1 MKHGKREMPRE
12 HRSHKGLTA
21 LVALALIFCCA
32 VGGTVAWLTTS
43 TGPVTNTFTPTKVET
58 EIGEDVTTDVK
69 KDVVVKNKGDIPVF
83 VRAAII
89 VNWVDD
95 NGNVY
100 AAKPVAGEDND
111 YIISLNTTNWT
122 LASDGFYYYNSTVPA
137 GGSTGNL
144 INTCKPV
151 VDKAPDGYTLRVT
164 ILAEAIQADG
174 ESGGQYAVETVWP
187 VKVNPTDKTLSIKN

>member
-1 MKHGKREMPRE
+1 MMHGKRELPRSK
-12 HRSHKGLTA
+12 RGLTA
-21 LVALALIFCCA
+21 LVALALILCCA
-32 VGGTVAWLTTS
+32 VGGTVAWLATA
-43 TGPVTNTFTPTKVET
+43 TGPVTNTFTPAKVET

-89 VNWVDD
+89 VNWVKGE
-95 NGNVY
+95 NEIY
-100 AAKPVAGEDND
+100 PEAPVAGTD
-111 YIISLNTTNWT
+111 YEINLNTGSGSTRWVKSGNY
-122 LASDGFYYYNSTVPA
+122 YYYNSTVPA

-174 ESGGQYAVETVWP
+174 MGAENARDAFA
-187 VKVNPTDKTLSIKN
+187 KAKTN

>member
-32 VGGTVAWLTTS
+32 VGGTVAWLVTS

-58 EIGEDVTTDVK
+58 EIDENVKTDVK

-89 VNWVDD
+89 VNWVKGE
-95 NGNVY
+95 NEIY
-100 AAKPVAGEDND
+100 PETPVADTDDKD
-111 YIISLNTTNWT
+111 YEIDLNTGSESTQWVKSGNY
-122 LASDGFYYYNSTVPA
+122 YYYNSTVPA

-151 VDKAPDGYTLRVT
+151 VGKAPDGYTLRVT
-164 ILAEAIQADG
+164 ILAEAIQAQGLGADVATAQ
-174 ESGGQYAVETVWP
+174 EAFAAA
-187 VKVNPTDKTLSIKN
+187 KN